1 MSMSVETDFALER
14 SLELLEAKFMRLL
27 ELDRQS
33 PEFEALFEEVDR
45 QLGALAQE
53 ALPAAGLSPAGAS
66 RLRLAV
72 LLTAATGSN
81 IIRKNPSLSSSPV
94 HTGDDEGH
102 DGRRRD
108 SESRGKVRARCPQAP
123 AAITLR
129 SRSPKGA
136 GRSSRL
142 GRFVPR

>member
-53 ALPAAGLSPAGAS
+53 ALPAA
-66 RLRLAV
+66 
-72 LLTAATGSN
+72 
-81 IIRKNPSLSSSPV
+81 
-94 HTGDDEGH
+94 D
-102 DGRRRD
+102 
-108 SESRGKVRARCPQAP
+108 
-123 AAITLR
+123 
-129 SRSPKGA
+129 
-136 GRSSRL
+136 
-142 GRFVPR
+142 